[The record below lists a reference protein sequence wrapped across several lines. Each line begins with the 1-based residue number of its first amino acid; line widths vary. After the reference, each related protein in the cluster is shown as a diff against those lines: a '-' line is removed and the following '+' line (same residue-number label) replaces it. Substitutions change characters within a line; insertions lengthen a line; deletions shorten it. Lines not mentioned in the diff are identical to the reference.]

1 MKNINETDYS
11 YVLNKVFVVKRSKDK
26 KYETT
31 LEVAK
36 SIEQIIAN
44 DDERHSIESIK
55 HIHVP
60 LLYHRDKKSTFI
72 VLRP

>member
-1 MKNINETDYS
+1 MKNINEFDHS
-11 YVLNKVFVVKRSKDK
+11 YMLNKVFMVKRRKDK
-26 KYETT
+26 KSETT

-44 DDERHSIESIK
+44 DDEKHSIESIK

-60 LLYHRDKKSTFI
+60 LLYHRDKKSAFI
-72 VLRP
+72 VLKP